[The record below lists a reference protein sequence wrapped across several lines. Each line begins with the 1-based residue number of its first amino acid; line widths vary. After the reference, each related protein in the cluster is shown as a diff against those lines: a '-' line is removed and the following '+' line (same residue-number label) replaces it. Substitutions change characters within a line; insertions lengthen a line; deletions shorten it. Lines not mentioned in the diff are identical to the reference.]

1 MRRIIGRLKGR
12 QVANA
17 RPDNGRR
24 SSALCDGGGLYLELS
39 AAPEGHVRRSWTFRY
54 EIAGH
59 RHELGLG
66 STNAIGLAKARQK
79 ARALREQLADGLD
92 PLTEKRRARQQL
104 LADKA
109 KTITFEEVTMMY
121 YRLHADGWG
130 TVHRDQWL
138 SSMKRYA
145 FPALG
150 KLAPTAIDSAAVLKV
165 IEPLWQ
171 TKTVT
176 ASRVLNRIEAIFEYC
191 KTSGLRAGDNPAG
204 GIRTALPKQSRI
216 ATVEPFA
223 SLHYTGVGALMEE
236 LTKNTALA
244 ATALRFLIL
253 TVGRT
258 DEVRLAVWPELDLA
272 QRLWVIP
279 AGRMKGRRE
288 HRVPLSG
295 AAMDILRALPRSEI
309 DERIFPLGMH
319 ALLRTLRL
327 YTNEDVHGL
336 RASFRT
342 WATERTNFPDKVV
355 EAALSHRVGDN
366 KTQAAYERGDLLERR
381 RRLMQKWAEFIAT
394 PAVVATVAPLRRA
407 DADA

>member
-216 ATVEPFA
+216 ATVEPRCWRTDGGADQEHCLGGNRPAVFDSDGRQNRRSA
-223 SLHYTGVGALMEE
+223 PRSVARARSGSTSVGNSGRADEGS
-236 LTKNTALA
+236 AGAPRPAVRRRHGHPSRA
-244 ATALRFLIL
+244 AALR
-253 TVGRT
+253 
-258 DEVRLAVWPELDLA
+258 D
-272 QRLWVIP
+272 
-279 AGRMKGRRE
+279 
-288 HRVPLSG
+288 
-295 AAMDILRALPRSEI
+295 
-309 DERIFPLGMH
+309 
-319 ALLRTLRL
+319 
-327 YTNEDVHGL
+327 
-336 RASFRT
+336 
-342 WATERTNFPDKVV
+342 
-355 EAALSHRVGDN
+355 
-366 KTQAAYERGDLLERR
+366 
-381 RRLMQKWAEFIAT
+381 
-394 PAVVATVAPLRRA
+394 
-407 DADA
+407 